1 MGESGGEPTVT
12 IADVMQ
18 AACVIVGVTVEE
30 LLDVR
35 GGKTDAYASR
45 ARMLTAVV
53 AVRLG
58 HPQTAVIAALGM
70 DKSSVF
76 KARCR
81 FGDLV
86 SDGDQRLAT
95 AADRVEARAWQ
106 IALGGH
112 ARMPSRPSRQNEAPS
127 RAAKTVRERPLGLF
141 KAARKPGPKPRP
153 PKPREKALGPSDLLP
168 AAEVCEARDLRRK
181 GWSLK
186 GLTRRFQLDETAMR
200 IVIGEPVT

>member
-1 MGESGGEPTVT
+1 MGDAGMGEPTVT

-30 LLDVR
+30 LLAVR
-35 GGKTDAYASR
+35 GGKTEADASR

-53 AVRLG
+53 AVRIG

-81 FGDLV
+81 FSDLV

-112 ARMPSRPSRQNEAPS
+112 ARMKP
-127 RAAKTVRERPLGLF
+127 RAAAAGAGAPPPWPPRR
-141 KAARKPGPKPRP
+141 KAKPGPKPRP

-168 AAEVCEARDLRRK
+168 AAEVSEARDLRRK

-200 IVIGEPVT
+200 IVIGEPAP